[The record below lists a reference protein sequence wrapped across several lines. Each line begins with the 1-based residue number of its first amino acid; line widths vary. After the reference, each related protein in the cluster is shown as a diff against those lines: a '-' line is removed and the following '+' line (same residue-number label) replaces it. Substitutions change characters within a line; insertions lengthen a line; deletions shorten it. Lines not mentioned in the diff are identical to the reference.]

1 MASMRAGQVMAC
13 PVSARTL
20 AAASRALSFLA
31 LGSAVTSAGA
41 VLVTACLGAFG
52 AFAAFAVLERLL
64 AAARFGVLSA
74 GAFSSRRGGLVPLRD
89 GVCDWWVFL
98 VAMVLAPF
106 GWVGRSRHR
115 DAAVHR
121 QDRTVTSTAPS
132 VQAPSGAIPPFFRG
146 FAAGRP
152 EAALLPPVEDGR
164 DRLQVAQNDR
174 VAAALRA
181 GQ

>member
-52 AFAAFAVLERLL
+52 AFAVLERLL
-64 AAARFGVLSA
+64 AAARFGVLSG
-74 GAFSSRRGGLVPLRD
+74 GAFSRCRGGLVPWAD
-89 GVCDWWVFL
+89 GACGWWVFL

-106 GWVGRSRHR
+106 G
-115 DAAVHR
+115 
-121 QDRTVTSTAPS
+121 
-132 VQAPSGAIPPFFRG
+132 
-146 FAAGRP
+146 
-152 EAALLPPVEDGR
+152 
-164 DRLQVAQNDR
+164 
-174 VAAALRA
+174 
-181 GQ
+181 